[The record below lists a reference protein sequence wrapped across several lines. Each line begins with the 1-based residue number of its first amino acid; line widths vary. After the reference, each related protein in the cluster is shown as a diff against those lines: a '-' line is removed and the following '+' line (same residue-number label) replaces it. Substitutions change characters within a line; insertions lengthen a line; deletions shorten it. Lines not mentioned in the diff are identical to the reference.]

1 MKRIAFTIIIGVIM
15 AVTFLVVPPVVAATG
30 VPGNP
35 TTKPIGNQTAQT
47 ATKTTDN
54 SLAKCDPSYP
64 DICIPPYP
72 PDLNCKDISDRKFR
86 VTGSDPHKFDRDRD
100 GIGCEN

>member
-1 MKRIAFTIIIGVIM
+1 MLI
-15 AVTFLVVPPVVAATG
+15 AVTFLVVPPAVAATNAVTG
-30 VPGNP
+30 GQGNP
-35 TTKPIGNQTAQT
+35 TTKPVVNQTAR
-47 ATKTTDN
+47 KRTDN
-54 SLAKCDPSYP
+54 LRAKCDPSYP

-86 VTGSDPHKFDRDRD
+86 VIGSDPHKFDRDRD